1 VALPETYT
9 SASPR
14 DAVSLDAALTQCADR
29 FLAYQQ
35 SVQAIMAGY
44 AGVVAAD
51 LQAAPYNKT
60 ATVAAGLVSG
70 MAALNGNVS
79 DATVT
84 AFIAKIRNI
93 GR

>member
-1 VALPETYT
+1 MALPDTWST
-9 SASPR
+9 TSPR
-14 DAVSLDAALTQCADR
+14 EGAALDAALTQLADR

-51 LQAAPYNKT
+51 LTAAPFGKT
-60 ATVAAGLVSG
+60 ATVAAGLVAG
-70 MAALNGNVS
+70 MATLNTHAADAGANAVIGHLRNV
-79 DATVT
+79 
-84 AFIAKIRNI
+84 